1 MILIKYNT
9 NEAYVIIAHKSF
21 SDETRIDDILLGK
34 KVKTKELDNKYILP
48 TYARAD
54 VEFVSGKNARL
65 TDVNGK
71 NYIDFTSGIA
81 VVSIGHGN
89 ERLSKALCEQVGDMI
104 HMSNLYFMAPQ
115 AKAAQKIVEAS
126 GYDMKCFFGNSGAE
140 ANEGAIKIAR
150 KYGEK
155 DGQAKRYKII
165 TLNHSFH
172 GRTITTVKATGQVS
186 MHNYFGPFPDG
197 FVYADGI
204 DEIEGLVDAHTV
216 AVMIELVQGEG
227 GVQPI
232 DKQKVQN
239 LAAFLKTKD
248 ILLIIDEVQTGV
260 YRTGKF
266 LASNLYEIEPDVI
279 SLAKG
284 VGGGVPVGVVMTTLK
299 DVFSPGDH
307 GSTFGGN
314 YLSST
319 AICTVLDILKE
330 YEESGALQEG
340 ISYFDKALEDFYN
353 SHKDSFMEKVGIG
366 MMAGLR
372 VKDAQTL
379 AQIINVGRENG
390 VMVLKAGRNTLRF
403 LPPLTITKEEINEGF
418 KALNITMSSL

>member
-1 MILIKYNT
+1 MNI
-9 NEAYVIIAHKSF
+9 
-21 SDETRIDDILLGK
+21 
-34 KVKTKELDNKYILP
+34 KELDTKYILP

-65 TDVNGK
+65 IDANGK
-71 NYIDFTSGIA
+71 HYIDFTSGIA
-81 VVSIGHGN
+81 VCSVGHGN
-89 ERLSKALCEQVGDMI
+89 ERLTNALCEQTKNLI
-104 HMSNLYFMAPQ
+104 HMSNLYYTAPQ
-115 AKAAQKIVEAS
+115 AKAAEKIVEAS

-155 DGQAKRYKII
+155 DGEVKRYKII

-172 GRTITTVKATGQVS
+172 GRTITTVKATGQAS

-197 FVYADGI
+197 FVYANTI
-204 DEIEGLVDAHTV
+204 DDIEGLLDNHTV

-227 GVQPI
+227 GVQPQ
-232 DKQKVQN
+232 DKQKVQA
-239 LAAFLKTKD
+239 LAKMLKEKD

-266 LASNLYEIEPDVI
+266 LASNLYEIEPDIVT
-279 SLAKG
+279 LAKG
-284 VGGGVPVGVVMTTLK
+284 VGGGVPVGVVMTSKK
-299 DVFSPGDH
+299 DIFSAGDH

-314 YLSST
+314 FLSTT
-319 AICTVLDILKE
+319 AICEVMDILGE
-330 YEESGALQEG
+330 YEKSGDLE
-340 ISYFDKALEDFYN
+340 INMLMFDKALEHLFNMHRDIFL
-353 SHKDSFMEKVGIG
+353 EKVGIG

-379 AQIINVGRENG
+379 ADIITKAREEG
-390 VMVLKAGRNTLRF
+390 VIVLKAGKNTLRF
-403 LPPLTITKEEINEGF
+403 LPPLTITKEEIDEGF
-418 KALNITMSSL
+418 KALSHAINSL